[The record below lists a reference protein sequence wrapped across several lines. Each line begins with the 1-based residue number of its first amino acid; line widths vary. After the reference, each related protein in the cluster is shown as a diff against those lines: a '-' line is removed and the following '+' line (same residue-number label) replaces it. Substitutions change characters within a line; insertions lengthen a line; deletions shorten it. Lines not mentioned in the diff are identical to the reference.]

1 MSLNLREGGLQ
12 SSLKKIGPNSRNGRD
27 ARSLE
32 LAFAGS
38 VPFSVSAPAML
49 GTHAVIGAGEALIT
63 VLAFS
68 LLQAPATASR
78 KSAWIPA
85 VAAAL
90 IALLLSPF
98 ASPFPDGLEWV
109 AGKLGFLHES
119 GPAFVAPLAEYSLP
133 GSLPA
138 FLSAGLAG
146 LAGVLVVFVLGC
158 VTSLAWKSAVAM
170 NVWKE

>member
-85 VAAAL
+85 VAAVL